1 MVEQLTNRERQIL
14 SLIASGKTTKQIART
29 LDISFKT
36 AVSHRYSAQ
45 AKLGAKNAAEMVC
58 LAARLGLIDISG
70 GAAGSP
76 QSMAR
81 HSEILAEQLKVREDL
96 RASLQTAST
105 LRQRSS
111 ELLCEL
117 QTAREHTRSLVTE
130 LRATAQVSKN
140 IPAEGVRSL
149 TLETN
154 GKNHN
159 TNRR

>member
-1 MVEQLTNRERQIL
+1 MVEQLTSRERQIL

-58 LAARLGLIDISG
+58 LAARMGLIDISG
-70 GAAGSP
+70 GTAASP
-76 QSMAR
+76 RSMVR
-81 HSEILAEQLKVREDL
+81 HSEIIAEQLKVREDL

-111 ELLCEL
+111 ELLGEL

-130 LRATAQVSKN
+130 LRATARVSKN
-140 IPAEGVRSL
+140 MPAEDVRSL
-149 TLETN
+149 TSDTN
-154 GKNHN
+154 AASHRTNH
-159 TNRR
+159 R